1 MLNAT
6 VFVIATFLWM
16 VNRQFHL
23 SKKKHSYD
31 KEPLRPLKPLKT
43 AKKSSI
49 RVLKKAKRGLIN
61 QVRKKRGVTI
71 IDDASERDEGE
82 VEFEKV
88 LEEEKPKYR
97 SHSTFLEDV
106 EEDEGKALMPW
117 DSGCAITCHL
127 YQSYLTF
134 VSHHIRC

>member
-1 MLNAT
+1 MFVSAATVLNAT

-43 AKKSSI
+43 AKRSSI

-71 IDDASERDEGE
+71 VEDAGEEGGGE
-82 VEFEKV
+82 VEFERV
-88 LEEEKPKYR
+88 QEEEKPKYR

-106 EEDEGKALMPW
+106 EEDEGKL
-117 DSGCAITCHL
+117 L
-127 YQSYLTF
+127 
-134 VSHHIRC
+134 